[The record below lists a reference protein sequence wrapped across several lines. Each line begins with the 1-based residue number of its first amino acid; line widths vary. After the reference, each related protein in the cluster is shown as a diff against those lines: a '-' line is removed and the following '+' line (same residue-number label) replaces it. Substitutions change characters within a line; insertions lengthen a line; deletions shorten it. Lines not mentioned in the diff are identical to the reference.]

1 MALGLYCAIPDGPL
15 SIECCWKPFHRV
27 LAYMMKPLTK
37 VLDMADNENMDFMKV
52 IQERRSIRK
61 YKDTSVPDETIREV
75 LEAAR
80 RSPSWA
86 NTQVW
91 RFIVVKDQSIKERL
105 QNTLR
110 PTNPARQAMVEAPIV
125 ICIAA
130 QRDRSGFSRGEAAT
144 NKGDWF
150 MFDCGIAMEHI
161 VLTAWNFGLG
171 TVHVGLFD
179 AKKADEILQ
188 IPEGYNIVEMAP
200 LGYFDE
206 TPGQT
211 PRKPMEEIA
220 FLNTFGKPLE

>member
-1 MALGLYCAIPDGPL
+1 
-15 SIECCWKPFHRV
+15 
-27 LAYMMKPLTK
+27 MKPLTMAR
-37 VLDMADNENMDFMKV
+37 VMADNEDMDFMKV

-61 YKDTSVPDETIREV
+61 YKDTPVPDEIIREV

-105 QNTLR
+105 QETLR

-130 QRDRSGFSRGEAAT
+130 QRGRSGFSRGEAAT

-188 IPEGYNIVEMAP
+188 IPEGFNIVEMTP

-211 PRKPMEEIA
+211 PRKPLEEIA
-220 FLNTFGKPLE
+220 FLNTFGETLK

>member
-1 MALGLYCAIPDGPL
+1 
-15 SIECCWKPFHRV
+15 
-27 LAYMMKPLTK
+27 
-37 VLDMADNENMDFMKV
+37 MDFMKV

-61 YKDTSVPDETIREV
+61 YKDTPVPNEIIREV

-91 RFIVVKDQSIKERL
+91 RFIVVKDQSVKERL
-105 QNTLR
+105 QDTLR
-110 PTNPARQAMVEAPIV
+110 PTNPARQAMVDAPIV
-125 ICIAA
+125 VCIAA
-130 QRDRSGFSRGEAAT
+130 QRGRSGFSRGEAAT
-144 NKGDWF
+144 DKGDWF

-161 VLTAWNFGLG
+161 VLAAWNFGLG

-188 IPEGYNIVEMAP
+188 IPEGYNIVEMTP

-211 PRKPMEEIA
+211 PRKPLEEIA
-220 FLNTFGKPLE
+220 FLNTFGEPLK